1 MKKWQ
6 MKFCKSFGGRE
17 WTQDFEVVL
26 LEGNGKQA
34 GDNVNEVTVCV
45 SFMVNNSKHLIPY
58 NLD

>member
-1 MKKWQ
+1 